1 MIFNVKIR
9 LMTSKTD
16 QITDYREH
24 WHTNHQPFMDAQFS
38 SDGNGIVSGGQECVA
53 VYTLWKGGEELRRNF
68 VPRLDA
74 PIGTVLPSF
83 YRKICCVMR
92 IFVKT

>member
-1 MIFNVKIR
+1 
-9 LMTSKTD
+9 
-16 QITDYREH
+16 
-24 WHTNHQPFMDAQFS
+24 MDAQFS

-74 PIGTVLPSF
+74 PIGTV
-83 YRKICCVMR
+83 
-92 IFVKT
+92 